1 MELIFST
8 KLQVQGLQLY
18 QKMLLY
24 KYFPKFLLRF
34 VVFYKDFLEILQT
47 YVSQKTF
54 QQQLLAATDY
64 GLRKPKILSV
74 SNGNLIVLKW
84 QNIRYFKPK
93 IYCNINQKLAKQFT
107 LHSAEAFSEPFQT
120 SKQGV
125 YLFGGNYFRKK
136 LHLRCLTRF

>member
-34 VVFYKDFLEILQT
+34 VVFYKDFLKILQT

-54 QQQLLAATDY
+54 
-64 GLRKPKILSV
+64 
-74 SNGNLIVLKW
+74 
-84 QNIRYFKPK
+84 
-93 IYCNINQKLAKQFT
+93 
-107 LHSAEAFSEPFQT
+107 
-120 SKQGV
+120 
-125 YLFGGNYFRKK
+125 
-136 LHLRCLTRF
+136 